1 MKIIREPNTVQE
13 LVNQAKYLI
22 DGPVAFS
29 LPGLKRRGWIAVPTL
44 DVGRLF
50 RSSYENL
57 VAYGPRWG
65 CTQMFAIPTDPEV
78 DFCADMELSLEEF
91 DTFYS
96 EYGFYDFILMPN
108 CAKFAILPT
117 TADYKLVAGSANTVE
132 QIFGRSIEYIE
143 AEYQNFAD
151 SMNLATG
158 SDFVKREQ
166 ARYLGVLN
174 RYKALYR
181 NA

>member
-1 MKIIREPNTVQE
+1 
-13 LVNQAKYLI
+13 
-22 DGPVAFS
+22 
-29 LPGLKRRGWIAVPTL
+29 
-44 DVGRLF
+44 
-50 RSSYENL
+50 
-57 VAYGPRWG
+57 
-65 CTQMFAIPTDPEV
+65 
-78 DFCADMELSLEEF
+78 MELSLEEF

-108 CAKFAILPT
+108 CDKFAILST
-117 TADYKLVAGSANTVE
+117 TADYNLVAGSANTIE
-132 QIFGRSIEYIE
+132 QIFGRGIEYIE

-174 RYKALYR
+174 RYKALY
-181 NA
+181 